1 MKVNSYLQ
9 RAFPFYKIGKYIHM
23 CVKEDSRLEYDIKK
37 TRWTPTS
44 LITFHEI
51 R

>member
-9 RAFPFYKIGKYIHM
+9 RAFLFYKMGKYIHM

-37 TRWTPTS
+37 RGGCPP
-44 LITFHEI
+44 

>member
-37 TRWTPTS
+37 RDGCPP
-44 LITFHEI
+44 